1 MRRCPIPSQCHWT
14 EPFGFKRR
22 LPPARPLALSLR
34 VQPNT
39 AGPPPANYSA
49 AAGLGGVKRSLAEL
63 LEQACNDP
71 LGHAPDDGILELVG
85 LDQAGIAGDI
95 QPDWMVGARVDEMVD
110 RDPFGGGHL
119 GVERQHRPH
128 RGQEHEGPD
137 RYRWED
143 GRSRDHVIEGS
154 SQMLAV
160 QLDSDFFLGLTD
172 RGCEE
177 IRVSRLAAAA
187 RQSHVAAP
195 GISGALGAPDQKD
208 AIGFGNEDDG
218 DCGP

>member
-1 MRRCPIPSQCHWT
+1 
-14 EPFGFKRR
+14 
-22 LPPARPLALSLR
+22 
-34 VQPNT
+34 
-39 AGPPPANYSA
+39 
-49 AAGLGGVKRSLAEL
+49 
-63 LEQACNDP
+63 
-71 LGHAPDDGILELVG
+71 
-85 LDQAGIAGDI
+85 
-95 QPDWMVGARVDEMVD
+95 MVGARVDEMVD

-119 GVERQHRPH
+119 GVERQHRSH
-128 RGQEHEGPD
+128 WGQEHEGPD
-137 RYRWED
+137 RYGWED
-143 GRSRDHVIEGS
+143 GRSWDHVIEGS

-208 AIGFGNEDDG
+208 AIGLGSEDNG
-218 DCGP
+218 DCGPQERCVVVGAGLVTGQTLAKANQPGGQCECDWQPPPQPPPPGGGPRRL